1 MPWEAVEYLAG
12 QLGIADASC
21 VKRYPERRSTVYEH
35 AAEIQK
41 RFKYRDFTDRKWGR
55 EFRGFLYGRAW
66 THAEGPV
73 ALFNHAVTWL
83 RKNRVLLP
91 GVSVLA
97 RQVSEAR
104 TVAERRLYEAV
115 ARAAF
120 RADTLAAANAA
131 LIAAQSR
138 IELAQ
143 MWGGGLLASVDGLR
157 FVVPVKSINTGPSPK
172 YYGYKRGVTWLNAV
186 NDQVAGIG
194 AMVVRGTPRDSL
206 YTLDTLLNLDGGV
219 KPEMVA
225 TDNASYS
232 DMAFGLYKMLGFRF
246 APRFRDLEDQRFWRA
261 DLPDDGET
269 PAAGYGPLE
278 AVACNKVNLKR
289 IATHWPDMLRVA
301 GSLITNQVRAYDL
314 LQMFGREGHPTPLG
328 ATFAEY
334 GRIDKTMHLLA
345 LVDPV
350 DDTYRRL
357 MNRQLAV
364 QESRHRLAS
373 AICHGSRGP
382 DPTGVP

>member
-1 MPWEAVEYLAG
+1 M
-12 QLGIADASC
+12 
-21 VKRYPERRSTVYEH
+21 
-35 AAEIQK
+35 
-41 RFKYRDFTDRKWGR
+41 
-55 EFRGFLYGRAW
+55 
-66 THAEGPV
+66 
-73 ALFNHAVTWL
+73 
-83 RKNRVLLP
+83 
-91 GVSVLA
+91 
-97 RQVSEAR
+97 
-104 TVAERRLYEAV
+104 
-115 ARAAF
+115 
-120 RADTLAAANAA
+120 RADTIAAANAA
-131 LIAAQSR
+131 LIGAQSR

-219 KPEMVA
+219 RPEMVA

-232 DMAFGLYKMLGFRF
+232 DMAFGLYKMLRFRF
-246 APRFRDLEDQRFWRA
+246 APRFRDLNDQRFWRA
-261 DLPDDGET
+261 DLPDGEE
-269 PAAGYGPLE
+269 PADGYGPLE
-278 AVACNKVNLKR
+278 DVACNRGNLKK

-314 LQMFGREGHPTPLG
+314 LRMYGREGHPTPLG
-328 ATFAEY
+328 AAFAGY

-357 MNRQLAV
+357 MNRQLTV
-364 QESRHRLAS
+364 QESRHRLAR
-373 AICHGSRGP
+373 AICHGSRGQIRQAYREGQEDLLTELPGGEPTSPRRSTHGDGTKHQAGQLAPEAVPHHRP
-382 DPTGVP
+382 DVLSSRAVGDHSNSWSLRCKRACSYGTSRRSRCRGSAG